1 MQTVF
6 EKQVNAGSASVGA
19 IGVRS
24 KKIFVGPPLTQYS
37 FADEEDRILNGTN
50 TSTVECIALGHD
62 ERSLAYSIS
71 TVVKL
76 VDLNT
81 GRELRT
87 LVGHNGRVN
96 AVVQSNRSI
105 YVWASVSSDCTVT
118 LWDTRQHPANVLV
131 RRLDRPANCARFSP
145 NDAFVALGSDHL
157 YMMDPRIR
165 DMRSLSSSSQVLHV
179 CFHPSEYLLAAASE
193 DRLVRFW
200 DIDSEECVSQSE
212 PTDGIPRA
220 IAFHNDGCA
229 LFTLTDRRCGAICWE
244 PFDILGQCSV
254 PQCEHSLAM
263 AVGDSEVF
271 VLGRSL
277 SFNLLNLQSV
287 PFHTLLNE
295 QSEGKQETVVPI
307 KEEEIKEEEISEID
321 AREGAI
327 EMQMEEPS
335 EQDIFMPTHT
345 LPRTP
350 PPQPLALPPSEET
363 FIISMVNAS
372 SPPSQSRP
380 NTLKTRR
387 SEVNLKNN
395 TKSTIAS
402 GSRIRRSLANNK
414 NSNGGVLACT
424 SSAPDVRTAPQRKR
438 SDREEKSKR
447 GTVVV
452 EELGTGAV
460 DSCCDEN
467 SLLEEISKGHANVEM
482 VLTQRR
488 ASLDSLRQCW
498 RTRGIDAALAEAAR
512 FGEAA
517 LVGELLAA
525 LNHSPTT
532 WNLSMCCAV
541 LAHIGV
547 LVASKHEHYVEIA
560 LTALRTAITG
570 FGNVIRMG
578 AQQPS
583 HIGVDVTAEERHS
596 KCVKC
601 VQQLT
606 EMRVKASLL
615 CDRMNARHA
624 REFNALMQ
632 IFDDTIS
639 PL

>member
-1 MQTVF
+1 MDDV
-6 EKQVNAGSASVGA
+6 VL
-19 IGVRS
+19 R
-24 KKIFVGPPLTQYS
+24 
-37 FADEEDRILNGTN
+37 
-50 TSTVECIALGHD
+50 AL
-62 ERSLAYSIS
+62 RSLALKPQQLLLYNEF
-71 TVVKL
+71 
-76 VDLNT
+76 DLPD
-81 GRELRT
+81 
-87 LVGHNGRVN
+87 
-96 AVVQSNRSI
+96 I
-105 YVWASVSSDCTVT
+105 
-118 LWDTRQHPANVLV
+118 PV
-131 RRLDRPANCARFSP
+131 RRKWLSR
-145 NDAFVALGSDHL
+145 GSFYVQVLAD
-157 YMMDPRIR
+157 
-165 DMRSLSSSSQVLHV
+165 RSLYLPFSDVV
-179 CFHPSEYLLAAASE
+179 MYIVEFRVEY
-193 DRLVRFW
+193 
-200 DIDSEECVSQSE
+200 
-212 PTDGIPRA
+212 
-220 IAFHNDGCA
+220 
-229 LFTLTDRRCGAICWE
+229 
-244 PFDILGQCSV
+244 
-254 PQCEHSLAM
+254 
-263 AVGDSEVF
+263 
-271 VLGRSL
+271 
-277 SFNLLNLQSV
+277 
-287 PFHTLLNE
+287 
-295 QSEGKQETVVPI
+295 
-307 KEEEIKEEEISEID
+307 ID
-321 AREGAI
+321 AQKGAI
-327 EMQMEEPS
+327 EMPMEELS

-387 SEVNLKNN
+387 SEVNSKNN
-395 TKSTIAS
+395 TKSTVAS

-414 NSNGGVLACT
+414 SSNGPFLFVE
-424 SSAPDVRTAPQRKR
+424 
-438 SDREEKSKR
+438 EEKSKK
-447 GTVVV
+447 GAMVV
-452 EELGTGAV
+452 EELGTGSV

-467 SLLEEISKGHANVEM
+467 AVLEEISKGHANVEV
-482 VLTQRR
+482 VLAQRR

-498 RTRGIDAALAEAAR
+498 RTRGIDAALTEAAR

-624 REFNALMQ
+624 R
-632 IFDDTIS
+632 
-639 PL
+639 